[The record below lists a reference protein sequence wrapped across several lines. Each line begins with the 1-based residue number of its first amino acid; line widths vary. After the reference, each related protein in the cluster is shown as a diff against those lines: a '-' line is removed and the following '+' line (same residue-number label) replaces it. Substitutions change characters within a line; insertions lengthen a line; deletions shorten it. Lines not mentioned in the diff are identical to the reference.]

1 MSLRTYLKHIFIGEA
16 VVLDEAGDVAFL
28 DGDAHITISAHCGSQ
43 YAAKRPCL
51 FCRWVCGFIQGV
63 LGRIPVIELRGYFRV
78 WNFPLLWVPI
88 VHLSTPLWPNLKTHC
103 ANSWAAEK
111 TAYLATKNL
120 PGG

>member
-1 MSLRTYLKHIFIGEA
+1 MSLRTYLKHLLIGEA

-43 YAAKRPCL
+43 YAAKRPCR

-63 LGRIPVIELRGYFRV
+63 LGRV
-78 WNFPLLWVPI
+78 WPR
-88 VHLSTPLWPNLKTHC
+88 LKTHC